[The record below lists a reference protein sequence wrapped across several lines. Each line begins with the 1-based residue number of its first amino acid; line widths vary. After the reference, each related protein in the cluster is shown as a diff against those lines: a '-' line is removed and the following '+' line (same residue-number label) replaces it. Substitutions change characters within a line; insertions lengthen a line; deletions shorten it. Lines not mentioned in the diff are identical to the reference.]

1 MGVSLRAGA
10 SKWLLVHRVA
20 FHLRVKVFGIAL
32 SKGNS
37 ANSRKRLEVVCIA
50 KRQGSWPC

>member
-1 MGVSLRAGA
+1 MSLRAGA

-20 FHLRVKVFGIAL
+20 FHLKVKVFGIAL

-50 KRQGSWPC
+50 